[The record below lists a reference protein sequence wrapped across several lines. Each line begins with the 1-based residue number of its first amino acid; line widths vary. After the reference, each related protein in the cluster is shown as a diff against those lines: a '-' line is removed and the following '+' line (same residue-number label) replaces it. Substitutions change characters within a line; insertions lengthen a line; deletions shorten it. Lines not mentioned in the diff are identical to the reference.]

1 MYDIPRAILFFS
13 FFFLFQVS
21 TKSHFSLRFT
31 NTLKKHA
38 MLQAL
43 DAILGHKSAHSFA
56 IGPVM
61 AEPFISPLLFT
72 MTLALSS
79 KETHHLFSSMIFIVE
94 LLLLDVPSFWAPVSL
109 SWLWPSPWHPHQEQ
123 AVYSVFPCYPSQK
136 WYTGFCSHVIST
148 VRHWFNQKSE
158 GNPELS
164 IRGPTKSSLQHLDDQ
179 ARMKSPRVILS
190 APNKKG
196 SKDLLNEWMRS
207 VIAKS
212 TNIIKLEPKNPL
224 V

>member
-1 MYDIPRAILFFS
+1 MISPERFF
-13 FFFLFQVS
+13 FFLFFLFQVS

-94 LLLLDVPSFWAPVSL
+94 LLLLDVPSF
-109 SWLWPSPWHPHQEQ
+109 
-123 AVYSVFPCYPSQK
+123 
-136 WYTGFCSHVIST
+136 
-148 VRHWFNQKSE
+148 
-158 GNPELS
+158 
-164 IRGPTKSSLQHLDDQ
+164 
-179 ARMKSPRVILS
+179 
-190 APNKKG
+190 
-196 SKDLLNEWMRS
+196 
-207 VIAKS
+207 
-212 TNIIKLEPKNPL
+212 
-224 V
+224 